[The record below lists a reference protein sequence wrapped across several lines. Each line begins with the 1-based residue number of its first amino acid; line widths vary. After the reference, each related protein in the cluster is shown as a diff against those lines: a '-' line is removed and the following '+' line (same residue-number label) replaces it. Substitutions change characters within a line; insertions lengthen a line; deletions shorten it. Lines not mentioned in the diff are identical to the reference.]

1 MTVESARSPIVA
13 VENFAAA
20 YGGEIILHDVSFTVQ
35 EGEILV
41 ILGDS
46 GSGKSTLLKHMIGLY
61 RPASGRILIE
71 GRDLWQARGRERL
84 EILRKIGVTY
94 QGSALF
100 GAMTLLQNT
109 RLPLEESS
117 ALPEEAIDLVARLK
131 LRIVGLEGY
140 EDYFPSEVS
149 GGMQK
154 RAALARALALD
165 PRLIF
170 LDEPSAGLDPL
181 TSASL
186 DQLLM
191 DLAGTL
197 GLTFVVVSHELASIF
212 AIATR
217 VIVLDRE
224 RKTMVAQGDPCEL
237 RDHGKDEWV
246 RRFLG
251 RDGRKSR
258 IDA

>member
-1 MTVESARSPIVA
+1 
-13 VENFAAA
+13 
-20 YGGEIILHDVSFTVQ
+20 
-35 EGEILV
+35 
-41 ILGDS
+41 
-46 GSGKSTLLKHMIGLY
+46 
-61 RPASGRILIE
+61 
-71 GRDLWQARGRERL
+71 
-84 EILRKIGVTY
+84 
-94 QGSALF
+94 
-100 GAMTLLQNT
+100 
-109 RLPLEESS
+109 
-117 ALPEEAIDLVARLK
+117 
-131 LRIVGLEGY
+131 
-140 EDYFPSEVS
+140 
-149 GGMQK
+149 
-154 RAALARALALD
+154 
-165 PRLIF
+165 LIF